1 MMRNKKQLD
10 TFEDTKE
17 KALRLLEF
25 RNHSEK
31 ELTDKLARL
40 GASSEN
46 IERTVEFLNGYK
58 LINDEN
64 YAEAFARDLHH
75 LKGYGKNRIRSELY
89 AKGIDGAII
98 DTVLE
103 ELDDNDLDLLTEKIK
118 KRLNGDFEKKSRDRV
133 TRYFVNKGYSFD
145 EIRSCIEKTV
155 QSDENQ
161 QTNDL

>member
-1 MMRNKKQLD
+1 MMRNQKQLD

-46 IERTVEFLNGYK
+46 IEKTVEFLINYR

-64 YAEAFARDLHH
+64 YAEALARDLQR
-75 LKGYGKNRIRSELY
+75 LKGYGKNRIKSELY

-103 ELDDNDLDLLTEKIK
+103 ELDDNDLDLLTEKLQ

-145 EIRSCIEKTV
+145 EIRSCMDRIM
-155 QSDENQ
+155 QLNEN
-161 QTNDL
+161 